1 MTRPSTFVPSKTH
14 VRQSQTS
21 KGVADF
27 LRGHDKLAALLP
39 SITRMSALQRDCA
52 AALPA
57 MFSTCAILQFE
68 NEQLVLAVPNAA
80 LASKLKQQLPK
91 LTATLLQQGW
101 QVSAIRLKVQVGPS
115 LEMTIPPKQLR
126 LSDQAISALALLES
140 ELDKSPRN
148 ADLLTAI
155 SRLVTRPRR

>member
-1 MTRPSTFVPSKTH
+1 MARPSTFVPSKTN

-27 LRGHDKLAALLP
+27 LRGHDKMAMLLP
-39 SITRMSALQRDCA
+39 SITRMAALQRDCA

-57 MFSTCAILQFE
+57 MFSTCAILQFD
-68 NEQLVLAVPNAA
+68 NEQMVLAVPNAA

-91 LTATLLQQGW
+91 LTATLLQRGW
-101 QVSAIRLKVQVGPS
+101 QVSAIRLKVQVGAS
-115 LEMTIPPKQLR
+115 LETTTQAKQLR
-126 LSDQAISALALLES
+126 LPDQAISALALLETT
-140 ELDKSPRN
+140 LDKSPRN
-148 ADLLTAI
+148 ADLLDAI